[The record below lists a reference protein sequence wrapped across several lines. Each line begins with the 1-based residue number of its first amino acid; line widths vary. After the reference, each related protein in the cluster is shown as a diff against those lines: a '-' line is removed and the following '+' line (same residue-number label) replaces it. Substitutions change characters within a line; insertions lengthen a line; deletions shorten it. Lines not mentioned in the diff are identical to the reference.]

1 MNGIEKITERIEGD
15 AQREIDAV
23 LNAARAE
30 AEGITQRYQ
39 AQAGRESADLVARGE
54 KAAAERVERLG
65 SVAQLEARKLA
76 LAAKQEMLDRAF
88 ELALQKLCTL
98 PDEEYIDLLAA
109 LTVKAAQSGKEQV
122 IFSRKDRSRVGKAVV
137 TRANEM
143 LAKQVAPKLP
153 DELTDTKAGA
163 ILDRV
168 VTGASAILA
177 GTGML
182 TLAEETRP
190 IRGGV
195 ILSDKN
201 KFSVFDCDSAGD
213 CAVGILGIYLSILK
227 HLIGGI
233 ASAAGGHVRGG
244 RQGTF

>member
-39 AQAGRESADLVARGE
+39 AQAGRERADLVARGE

-122 IFSRKDRSRVGKAVV
+122 IFSRKDRSRVGNAVV

-195 ILSDKN
+195 ILSDGDVEVNCTFETLVRLQREAMSGEVAKAL
-201 KFSVFDCDSAGD
+201 FD
-213 CAVGILGIYLSILK
+213 
-227 HLIGGI
+227 
-233 ASAAGGHVRGG
+233 
-244 RQGTF
+244 

>member
-39 AQAGRESADLVARGE
+39 AQAGRERADLVARGE
-54 KAAAERVERLG
+54 KVAAERVERLG

-195 ILSDKN
+195 ILSDGDVEVNCTFETLVRLQREAMSGEVAKAL
-201 KFSVFDCDSAGD
+201 FD
-213 CAVGILGIYLSILK
+213 
-227 HLIGGI
+227 
-233 ASAAGGHVRGG
+233 
-244 RQGTF
+244 